1 MKCSKCGEECKEGQ
15 IFCLKCGNPIEVVKN
30 MSDIEKEISNEVEE
44 AMQVTAEFKIP
55 SSVAVNVP
63 SDEEEN
69 QTDHSEREQVTRTIS
84 KQNDPRT
91 NNERIHK
98 KVRTRQEN
106 RKESQKEEK
115 GSRDKKPQEVKK
127 QKHKRREA
135 KKNQSKKSILLSI
148 VLVFVIVGVA
158 ALLSYQAIFARTNK
172 EFNNYYNN
180 AEKLYQAG
188 NYQAASSEY
197 IRADKKAYMDSQ
209 HIKALDKLYKCYLGI
224 DGKESEAISTLET
237 LLQYDD
243 KNIEYYEQ
251 LIILYQN
258 TGRTDTLE
266 KFMSG
271 ITDEDIKKKLEAY
284 DFATPTAD
292 VKSGTYSEP
301 ITVTLKSLAG
311 NTIYYTVDGK
321 EPDTKSKKYE
331 HPLVFGKN
339 ADFDLKAIAVSEKG
353 ITSEIMTE
361 HYVINAVSNP
371 EVSPSSGDY
380 TEVQKIKIEVPENCK
395 AYYTLDGTEPT
406 NKSEEYTGDLDMPIG
421 NHLVSVVIYNSA
433 GVKSP
438 VTQVV
443 YNLTLTRSYSY
454 NSCIQSLKKKL
465 KSKGILEQEDGTFSD
480 GSYMYYSYVET
491 KVVDGKEY
499 YIVKAIKFDKNEN
512 QLSESLYGMGCSDGE
527 VYRAKKKNDTY
538 KFSRS
543 F

>member
-63 SDEEEN
+63 SEEEDN
-69 QTDHSEREQVTRTIS
+69 EKESDEAYHMRHRQ
-84 KQNDPRT
+84 KQNNTRANYDSNPKIKRNKKET
-91 NNERIHK
+91 KNEDIENPNGK
-98 KVRTRQEN
+98 KDA
-106 RKESQKEEK
+106 KSQKVEASKARKRK
-115 GSRDKKPQEVKK
+115 G
-127 QKHKRREA
+127 
-135 KKNQSKKSILLSI
+135 KKNQSKKSVLLSLVVVLLI
-148 VLVFVIVGVA
+148 VAVA
-158 ALLSYQAIFARTNK
+158 ALLSYQVIFARTNR
-172 EFNNYYNN
+172 EFNSYYSN
-180 AEKLYQAG
+180 AEKLYQEG

-266 KFMSG
+266 KFMAG
-271 ITDEDIKKKLEAY
+271 ITDDDIKKQLEAY

-311 NTIYYTVDGK
+311 NTIYYTIDGK

-371 EVSPSSGDY
+371 EVSPASGDY
-380 TEVQKIKIEVPENCK
+380 TEVQKIKIDVPENCK

-406 NKSEEYTGDLDMPIG
+406 NKSEEYTGDLDMPVG
-421 NHLVSVVIYNSA
+421 NHLFSVVIYNSA
-433 GVKSP
+433 GIKSP

-443 YNLTLTRSYSY
+443 YNLTLNRAYSY
-454 NSCIQSLKKKL
+454 NSCISTLKKKL
-465 KSKGILEQEDGTFSD
+465 KSKGTIEQEDGTFAD
-480 GSYMYYSYVET
+480 GSYMYYSYIET

-499 YIVKAIKFDKNEN
+499 YIVKAIKFDKNDN
-512 QLSESLYGMGCSDGE
+512 QLSETLYGMGCSDGE

-538 KFSRS
+538 KFSHS